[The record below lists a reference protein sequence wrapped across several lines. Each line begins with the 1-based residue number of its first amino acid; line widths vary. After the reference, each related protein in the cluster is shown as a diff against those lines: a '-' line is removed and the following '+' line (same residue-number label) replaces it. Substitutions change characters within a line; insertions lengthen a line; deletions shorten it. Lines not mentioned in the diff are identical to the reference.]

1 NPNPIPIT
9 PMASPAPHP
18 APHLPPPPPPK
29 GSPPSL
35 GGQHAVG
42 AALHYIAL
50 HCIALHC
57 IPLHCMPCSAVLVVS
72 TPSGLHHSSFP
83 STFSCWLHLLRSAR
97 RSVDVASFY
106 WTMSNNDTNTTE
118 QTAAPVNSG
127 VLWGQWEQW
136 GGLWGTLCCV
146 MGGPIA
152 DLWGLCPTGAAVRM
166 VDVGRLAGGVLH
178 TKLWVVDGAHVYL
191 GSANMDWR
199 SLTQVK
205 ELGVALYNCSIA
217 AQDVAK
223 VFEAYWALGAPN
235 ASIPRPWPGN
245 FSTSFNMETPLRL
258 RLNGTPTAL
267 YFSSSP
273 PSFCAAG
280 RTPDL
285 QAVLGVINSARSF
298 IDVAVMSYL
307 PASEFQRHN
316 RFWPPIDD
324 ALRRAVFERGVRL
337 KLLLGCWAHSK
348 AAMFPFIKSLAAIS
362 DNRTG
367 YSAQV
372 VSVSCQI
379 VSHRGNKGG
388 LVAQGEHWGVGNGVT
403 GGSGSDMSVSRADHG
418 EGGRP

>member
-1 NPNPIPIT
+1 
-9 PMASPAPHP
+9 
-18 APHLPPPPPPK
+18 
-29 GSPPSL
+29 
-35 GGQHAVG
+35 
-42 AALHYIAL
+42 
-50 HCIALHC
+50 
-57 IPLHCMPCSAVLVVS
+57 MPCSAVLVVS

-136 GGLWGTLCCV
+136 GQWGQWDSMGAMGPMGAMGLMGAMGAMGVMGVPMLGYGGPRGGLWGTLCCV

-388 LVAQGEHWGVGNGVT
+388 CQIVSHRETWGW
-403 GGSGSDMSVSRADHG
+403 AAK
-418 EGGRP
+418 